1 MSDIIKVKERSV
13 TVSRGGPGTRLL
25 SSLRDIH
32 PGVAMKLGMILVV
45 CIATLLIGASF
56 ILSSYLSKE
65 LQVNALE
72 MIKTNTRIFHNSISN
87 EFQRV
92 TRDAEHYSNVYINNY
107 QNVAG
112 KPLRYMD
119 AAELKAVLSNPNTNA
134 HFTELTSVFAST
146 FVLQGEQFVR
156 VSSTLLASFW

>member
-1 MSDIIKVKERSV
+1 
-13 TVSRGGPGTRLL
+13 
-25 SSLRDIH
+25 
-32 PGVAMKLGMILVV
+32 
-45 CIATLLIGASF
+45 
-56 ILSSYLSKE
+56 
-65 LQVNALE
+65 

-107 QNVAG
+107 QNVAN

-119 AAELKAVLSNPNTNA
+119 STELKAVLSNPNTNA

-146 FVLQGEQFVR
+146 FLFCKASNLYVSAVR
-156 VSSTLLASFW
+156 YWRVQAIRQQQQH